1 MASFEDNR
9 DTLAAELFARTPTS
23 SSTSITTNRKEG
35 LRQKFI
41 KLERLTKQELA
52 RWWDA
57 TTLKRYIEL
66 KQVPRGLRVIIFPS
80 FDDLDPDLL
89 GEWEHLISSTSFGM
103 MNILIKHAERK
114 REKLLLEISSLEDQI
129 KSLDLPEATAKNYS
143 ILRDTLNDYQL
154 YIKDKKLKKIIRDEN
169 DYANGRIYTFA
180 RRFDQ
185 VNKDRTDKGSNTNL
199 SDVSIPS
206 SSISDTSNVSGSSSD
221 PATGGSVV
229 NVSTSNVSKPSPFL
243 EELGR
248 YRIGIRQNFNRNQNA
263 NPPVGGG
270 RNMVGDIREGVT
282 TRSTA
287 KTKKT

>member
-23 SSTSITTNRKEG
+23 SSISITTNSKEG
-35 LRQKFI
+35 LRQKCI
-41 KLERLTKQELA
+41 KLERLKKQELA

-103 MNILIKHAERK
+103 MSILIKHAERK

-129 KSLDLPEATAKNYS
+129 KSLDLPEATTKNYS

-206 SSISDTSNVSGSSSD
+206 SSISDTSNVSGSSLD
-221 PATGGSVV
+221 PTTGGSAV
-229 NVSTSNVSKPSPFL
+229 NVSTPNTSKPSPFL

-248 YRIGIRQNFNRNQNA
+248 YRIGIRQNFNRNQNV

-270 RNMVGDIREGVT
+270 RNMVGDTREGVT

-287 KTKKT
+287 RTKKT